1 MHHNKSDFQF
11 IDDSIYAEMKLGEEK
26 RKETKRRKN
35 TKLTAR
41 GLGLFQPLVCTD
53 GVNYNKTE
61 CSEMAETTKAMV
73 QAGRKAYT
81 DIYIYGLLR
90 ASSSKERDFR
100 SSRSSQ

>member
-41 GLGLFQPLVCTD
+41 VLGLFQPLVCTD

-81 DIYIYGLLR
+81 DIYIWPTPSFKFKR
-90 ASSSKERDFR
+90 ERF
-100 SSRSSQ
+100 S

>member
-41 GLGLFQPLVCTD
+41 VLGLFQPLVCTD

-61 CSEMAETTKAMV
+61 CSEMARDYKGNGS
-73 QAGRKAYT
+73 GRAKSIHGY
-81 DIYIYGLLR
+81 IYIWPTPSFKFKR
-90 ASSSKERDFR
+90 ERF
-100 SSRSSQ
+100 S